1 MRRHNGYRGLAPA
14 DQGAAVAIGNFDGV
28 HRGHQAVLALARA
41 EAAALDAPLGVVT
54 FEPHPRAFFD
64 PGCAGFR
71 LTTADSRARRLAELG
86 VEQLY
91 ELPFNAELAALSAE
105 EFVREVLAGGLRV
118 RAVVA
123 GSDFRF
129 GRGRAGDVGLLA
141 RMGPALGFSVVAAP
155 LLAEGG
161 AVSSTAVRAAMEA
174 GDIDAA
180 ARLLGRWPRIE
191 GVVEHGDARGRELG
205 FPTANLA
212 LDGLHMPRFGI
223 YAGLAETLD
232 GPHRGRWPAAVS
244 IGVRPTFGGGA
255 APKLEA
261 HLLDFSGDLYG
272 ATLSVALVAW
282 LRPELRFDGVAPLV
296 AQMAVDVEETRRR
309 LAAALAF

>member
-1 MRRHNGYRGLAPA
+1 MRRHQGYRGLAPA

-41 EAAALDAPLGVVT
+41 EADALGAPLGVVT

-64 PGCAGFR
+64 PACAPFR
-71 LTTADSRARRLAELG
+71 LMTADARARRLAELG

-91 ELPFNAELAALSAE
+91 ELPFDADLAAHPAE
-105 EFVREVLAGGLRV
+105 DFVREVLAEGLRV

-141 RMGPALGFSVVAAP
+141 RMGPALGFSVVVAP
-155 LLAEGG
+155 LLADGG
-161 AVSSTAVRAAMEA
+161 AVSSTAVRAALDA
-174 GDIDAA
+174 GDVEAA
-180 ARLLGRWPRIE
+180 ERLLGRWPRME

-205 FPTANLA
+205 FPTANLR
-212 LDGLHMPRFGI
+212 LDRLHLPRFGV
-223 YAGLAETLD
+223 YAGLAEALD

-244 IGVRPTFGGGA
+244 IGVRPTFGGDA
-255 APKLEA
+255 EPKLEA
-261 HLLDFSGDLYG
+261 YLLDFSGDLYG
-272 ATLSVALVAW
+272 TTLAVALVAW

-296 AQMAVDVEETRRR
+296 AQMTADVEETRRR
-309 LAAALAF
+309 LAATLAF